1 MYGKIA
7 AEADNQGR
15 YQDAVDN
22 YLKAVEIF
30 TYMIKCK
37 LNQNIYI
44 TKFGIQ
50 SLYFSMNFDLLKIFT

>member
-1 MYGKIA
+1 MSDFSQYRERVAMYGKLA
-7 AEADNQGR
+7 AEADNGGR

-37 LNQNIYI
+37 SQLFEKIYNM
-44 TKFGIQ
+44 
-50 SLYFSMNFDLLKIFT
+50 L

>member
-7 AEADNQGR
+7 ADADNNGR
-15 YQDAVDN
+15 YQEAVDN

-37 LNQNIYI
+37 YHYENNNSI
-44 TKFGIQ
+44 FN
-50 SLYFSMNFDLLKIFT
+50 LYG

>member
-7 AEADNQGR
+7 AEADNAGR

-37 LNQNIYI
+37 YYLVYNNYMI
-44 TKFGIQ
+44 
-50 SLYFSMNFDLLKIFT
+50 